1 MNTWETKF
9 KPGDRVT
16 TKDGIGVVDTLTVG
30 TFLNHAYKHI
40 SNEDKAHL
48 RENESGYYAIFY
60 EVLFNNGEEQKFYK
74 EEDLTMH
81 DSSPYLGL

>member
-1 MNTWETKF
+1 MNSWVTKF
-9 KPGDRVT
+9 KPVDRVI
-16 TKDGIGVVDTLTVG
+16 TKDVIGTVDTLTVG

-60 EVLFNNGEEQKFYK
+60 EVLFNNGEEQKFYN
-74 EEDLTMH
+74 EEDLTMY